1 MPKFTINS
9 QQAKQN
15 AINLITAIDVGKKPI
30 MDVSIV
36 PFKKDRTLPQN
47 RYYFGVVLKHICE
60 YTGFTALECH
70 DLFKDSFLPK
80 KTVTIGSK
88 RIERTPSTTE
98 LSTIEFNSFID
109 DVTRYVAEELG
120 LYIPLPN
127 ERF

>member
-9 QQAKQN
+9 TTAKQN
-15 AINLITAIDVGKKPI
+15 AINLITAIDVSKKPI

-47 RYYFGVVLKHICE
+47 RYYFGVVLKHICD
-60 YTGFTALECH
+60 YTGFTSLEAH
-70 DLFKDSFLPK
+70 DLFKDNFLPK

-88 RIERTPSTTE
+88 TIERTPSTTE
-98 LSTIEFNSFID
+98 LSTVEFNNFID

-120 LYIPLPN
+120 LYVPLPN